1 MTSRTTICE
10 IGVDRLPDYA
20 EIPISFDVDSVLR
33 VRVIDGGLGGILLV
47 EEAVRLPYL
56 KDYDR
61 QASEGERVTDWPTRF
76 DSRNWGFFLAIEA
89 ERKVGGATVAFDA
102 PGVDMLEGRKDLAVL
117 WDIRVHPENRRQGI
131 GSQLF
136 RHTVEWAW
144 KRGCRQLKIETQN
157 VNVRAC
163 RFYASQG
170 CVLGAI
176 HRYGYAG
183 HPDVT
188 DEVMLLWYLK
198 LA

>member
-1 MTSRTTICE
+1 MTSTTRICE
-10 IGVDRLPDYA
+10 IGADRLPDYA

-33 VRVIDGGLGGILLV
+33 VKAIDGGLGGFLLV
-47 EEAVRLPYL
+47 EEPVCPPYF

-61 QASEGERVTDWPTRF
+61 QAPEGERVIDWPTRF
-76 DSRNWGFFLAIEA
+76 DTQNWGFFLATEA
-89 ERKVGGATVAFDA
+89 ERNVGGAAVAFDA
-102 PGVDMLEGRKDLAVL
+102 PGVNMLEGRKDLAVL
-117 WDIRVHPENRRQGI
+117 WDIRVHPENRGQGI

-136 RHTVEWAW
+136 RYAVEWARE
-144 KRGCRQLKIETQN
+144 RGCKQLKIETQN

-163 RFYASQG
+163 RFYTGQG
-170 CVLGAI
+170 CTLGAI

-183 HPDVT
+183 HPDVA